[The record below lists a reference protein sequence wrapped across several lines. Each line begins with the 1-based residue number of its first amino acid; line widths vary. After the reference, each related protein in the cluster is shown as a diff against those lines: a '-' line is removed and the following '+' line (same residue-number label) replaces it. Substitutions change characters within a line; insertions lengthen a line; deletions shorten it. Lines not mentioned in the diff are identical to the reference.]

1 MTQDAAKFA
10 DDYAEMKARKNNGE
24 MVMSIGKKKK
34 FKRASVEYKASGA
47 KAIFY
52 RQLLEYKKEKWFFEA
67 AKQIVRPN
75 IIFLITCPAELA
87 IRRIKNRAEECDRY
101 LNEELLKKVREEFLR
116 LGRRYDFQFID
127 TDREPTAAFGDV
139 KKILEVSL

>member
-1 MTQDAAKFA
+1 MTLSDRLQHDYEVIRPLLRDGKIVICDRYLYTSIANMFA
-10 DDYAEMKARKNNGE
+10 RG
-24 MVMSIGKKKK
+24 
-34 FKRASVEYKASGA
+34 
-47 KAIFY
+47 
-52 RQLLEYKKEKWFFEA
+52 YKKEKWFFEA

>member
-1 MTQDAAKFA
+1 MPA
-10 DDYAEMKARKNNGE
+10 D
-24 MVMSIGKKKK
+24 IKKKNG
-34 FKRASVEYKASGA
+34 S
-47 KAIFY
+47 
-52 RQLLEYKKEKWFFEA
+52 FEA